1 MPDEEEIRQL
11 ILHENEDRSGELY
24 RLELNEII
32 QLKLSPSLAAK
43 KVRVFTNAIVNES
56 DSFDRSKYNELKWIY
71 PSNGKYDDSDRYLS
85 LKCVQP
91 GSFHFYF
98 TIDRSTSIDNRNGQG
113 YFQVQPQLKR
123 SNGTNLC
130 IDGITC
136 QSILSKS
143 LGQIEDW
150 LSRLEVTYQSGYNMI
165 HLTPIQL
172 LYHVSNSSYAI
183 TDHHQLN
190 PSFNGS
196 INQLKDVIEHLY
208 LKWNIFSI
216 TDLVY
221 NHAANDCALLRD
233 HPEAAYNLIN
243 SPHLKPAVLLDSILM
258 QFTLDA
264 SENKLI
270 SFGIPSE
277 IKEHHLNT
285 IRHYLSNEQINK
297 YRFYE
302 FYICDVK
309 SIVDEFRQQLLKVD
323 ECPDEAKHSSDSL
336 LQLQHGK
343 YDRMKTRVD
352 LQLAEEIYF
361 FKRKHLSRKD
371 EWIDAACQSLQDRIH
386 FLNHIKCEKLNEDLS
401 RAVDNCLAS
410 CRYHFFSFDGPQ
422 YQRLSLPK
430 TPFVGNYFHYPN
442 DEFKHPDEI
451 NELIGNDVDY
461 QVHVMAHN
469 GWVMNDDPLRC
480 FADEGQFVYLR
491 RDLLQ
496 WSDIVKLRFGNQRE
510 DSPALYDYMKEYTRL
525 IATTFHGCRLDNCH
539 STPLWFAQ
547 EMMDYARQINP
558 NFYINAELFTGNIQ
572 MDIQFINQIGINS
585 LVRESYRAFDP
596 YELGQITSS
605 VSEGNAIGSLIPCKT
620 RLLTSNKPYSWF
632 YDQTHDNPCQLERRS
647 VEDVLSRSAIVAMA
661 HCSTGSTRG
670 YDELVP
676 HHIDVVH
683 ETRLYP
689 RWTSNESNSHTG
701 MIELKKS
708 LNNLHVH
715 LAEQG
720 FTQLLIDQ
728 LSTSVLLITRHNPIS
743 HQSVILIASTSFF
756 KPTNEHHRI
765 QPISIQGFLDEIL
778 IEGSLS
784 HPYDQEPIEEF
795 QRSKSF
801 INGLTKSQVYLDE
814 HVSFESSRLIRLTSP
829 NGLDYQGYRT
839 IELTDEFRPGSIV
852 VIQISPLPQ
861 MRQCLI
867 NLNQLIQQFSNKSS
881 QFNELVG
888 QLTLV
893 DVERVLYRSSNEE
906 QSDGKGFDVYVVPDC
921 GSMSY
926 CGLQGQI
933 SLLNSIRLSNDL
945 KHPLVHNLKQGN
957 WLMEYVANRLKV
969 HSTTKS
975 LGQWFENAFGYV
987 SQLSRLMIPSYF
999 DLIIRNAHE
1008 IVLEHSYSLM
1018 SPFIRQSSTFVRDLS
1033 QTSVELISVVRNAR
1047 LPLLSPNLR
1056 EPKPNEEV
1064 DEQTFERIQ
1073 LCPSLAAGL
1082 PHFASGIWRNW
1093 GRDTF
1098 ISLRGLL
1105 LLTGRYEE
1113 ARYLIL
1119 SYGGCLRHG
1128 LIPNLLGD
1136 GKIARYN
1143 ARDAVWW
1150 WLYSISNYCQL
1161 VSDGHEIL
1169 SDKVSRLY
1177 PTHES
1182 PMQLP
1187 GAHDQ
1192 HLFDVIQEVFLRH
1205 LQLLNYRE
1213 RGAGHSLDNDMNDQG
1228 FNNQIGIDTKTGF
1241 VYGGNR
1247 WNCGTWMD
1255 KMGSSDKAGNKG
1267 HPATPRD
1274 GSAIELVGLCRSTL
1288 AWIIQ
1293 MNQQGFYPYDSV
1305 ETSIASGGKLKLLF
1319 TDWLTKI
1326 DENFEK
1332 SFWINENDSSEFVNR
1347 REIYKD
1353 TVNSSLK
1360 WTDFQFRP
1368 NFLVAAVV
1376 APEMF
1381 DKHHI
1386 WLCLQ
1391 HCERILI
1398 GKYGIKTLDP
1408 SDYNYI
1414 GNYVNDDDS
1423 YDYKRAK
1430 GFNYHNGPEWLWLTG
1445 YYIRA
1450 KLYWAKQQNDNLILK
1465 QTRRTLKNYLASH
1478 IDLLNSSISKGLPE
1492 LTNENGQFCPYSCSV
1507 QAWSASTLIEAFY
1520 DLTRS

>member
-683 ETRLYP
+683 ETRFYP
-689 RWTSNESNSHTG
+689 RWGYQSKHVNEKTG
-701 MIELKKS
+701 IIQIKQL
-708 LNNLHVH
+708 LNKFHID
-715 LAEQG
+715 LAQQG
-720 FTQLLIDQ
+720 FTQLMVDQ
-728 LSTSVLLITRHNPIS
+728 LSTSALLINRHNPQAHKSVLLIAH
-743 HQSVILIASTSFF
+743 TSFF
-756 KPTNEHHRI
+756 
-765 QPISIQGFLDEIL
+765 QPSDKWEYISSLSIEGVIDEIL
-778 IEGSLS
+778 FEASIS
-784 HPYDQEPIEEF
+784 HPQTKEPINQF
-795 QRSKSF
+795 VKSNEF
-801 INGLTKSQVYLDE
+801 INGLQQTKVYLK
-814 HVSFESSRLIRLTSP
+814 ESLLIDQSICVRLTSP
-829 NGLDYQGYRT
+829 NSPDYTGYRT
-839 IELTDEFRPGSIV
+839 IEFTDEFRPGSI
-852 VIQISPLPQ
+852 IALQISLLPQ
-861 MRQCLI
+861 IRQSIINLRELI
-867 NLNQLIQQFSNKSS
+867 NQFANPQS
-881 QFNELVG
+881 QFHRII
-888 QLTLV
+888 QKLTLV
-893 DVERVLYRSSNEE
+893 DVERVLYRTSNEE
-906 QSDGKGFDVYVVPDC
+906 QSDGKGFDVYIVPDY
-921 GSMSY
+921 GPMTY
-926 CGLQGQI
+926 CGLQGQMSI
-933 SLLNSIRLSNDL
+933 LEKIRLHNDL
-945 KHPLVHNLKQGN
+945 QHPFIRNLKQGN
-957 WLMEYVANRLKV
+957 WLMDYIANRLLI
-969 HSTTKS
+969 HPQTKS
-975 LGQWFENAFGYV
+975 LGQWYSNAFSYV
-987 SQLSRLMIPSYF
+987 SQLSRVMIPTYF
-999 DLIIRNAHE
+999 DLIDRK
-1008 IVLEHSYSLM
+1008 
-1018 SPFIRQSSTFVRDLS
+1018 
-1033 QTSVELISVVRNAR
+1033 SVV
-1047 LPLLSPNLR
+1047 
-1056 EPKPNEEV
+1056 
-1064 DEQTFERIQ
+1064 
-1073 LCPSLAAGL
+1073 
-1082 PHFASGIWRNW
+1082 
-1093 GRDTF
+1093 
-1098 ISLRGLL
+1098 
-1105 LLTGRYEE
+1105 
-1113 ARYLIL
+1113 
-1119 SYGGCLRHG
+1119 
-1128 LIPNLLGD
+1128 
-1136 GKIARYN
+1136 
-1143 ARDAVWW
+1143 
-1150 WLYSISNYCQL
+1150 
-1161 VSDGHEIL
+1161 
-1169 SDKVSRLY
+1169 
-1177 PTHES
+1177 
-1182 PMQLP
+1182 
-1187 GAHDQ
+1187 
-1192 HLFDVIQEVFLRH
+1192 
-1205 LQLLNYRE
+1205 
-1213 RGAGHSLDNDMNDQG
+1213 
-1228 FNNQIGIDTKTGF
+1228 
-1241 VYGGNR
+1241 
-1247 WNCGTWMD
+1247 
-1255 KMGSSDKAGNKG
+1255 
-1267 HPATPRD
+1267 
-1274 GSAIELVGLCRSTL
+1274 
-1288 AWIIQ
+1288 
-1293 MNQQGFYPYDSV
+1293 
-1305 ETSIASGGKLKLLF
+1305 
-1319 TDWLTKI
+1319 
-1326 DENFEK
+1326 
-1332 SFWINENDSSEFVNR
+1332 
-1347 REIYKD
+1347 
-1353 TVNSSLK
+1353 
-1360 WTDFQFRP
+1360 
-1368 NFLVAAVV
+1368 
-1376 APEMF
+1376 
-1381 DKHHI
+1381 
-1386 WLCLQ
+1386 
-1391 HCERILI
+1391 
-1398 GKYGIKTLDP
+1398 
-1408 SDYNYI
+1408 
-1414 GNYVNDDDS
+1414 
-1423 YDYKRAK
+1423 
-1430 GFNYHNGPEWLWLTG
+1430 
-1445 YYIRA
+1445 
-1450 KLYWAKQQNDNLILK
+1450 
-1465 QTRRTLKNYLASH
+1465 
-1478 IDLLNSSISKGLPE
+1478 
-1492 LTNENGQFCPYSCSV
+1492 
-1507 QAWSASTLIEAFY
+1507 
-1520 DLTRS
+1520 